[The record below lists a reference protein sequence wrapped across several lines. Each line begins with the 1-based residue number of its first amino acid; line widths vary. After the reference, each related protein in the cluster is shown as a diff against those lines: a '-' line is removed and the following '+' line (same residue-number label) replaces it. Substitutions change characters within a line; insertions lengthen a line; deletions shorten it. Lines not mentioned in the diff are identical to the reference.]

1 MTNSNFSGE
10 KVFSVTELNTMIRD
24 VLEGTFPVIKL
35 EGEIS
40 GFKPHSSGHLYFS
53 LKDSTS
59 LISAVMFRGSAQYL
73 QFAPKD
79 GMKVQVSGKIS
90 VYPPQGKYQLVI
102 TKMSIAGE
110 GAVLKMLEERKR
122 KLFMEGLFA
131 QEHKRKLP
139 FFPRTIGVVTSPTG
153 AALRDILQIT
163 KRRNPGVNVIVFP
176 CLVQGEGAAKT
187 IVDQIKNANAMLS
200 GGNNGKTGQA
210 DTPKAPQV
218 RESGKTH
225 LCDVLIVG
233 RGGGSLEDLLPFSE
247 ESVVRAIYESE
258 IPVIS
263 AVGHEI
269 DWALSD
275 YAADKRAATPSAAAE
290 LAVPLMADLKM
301 QLSSYKDYFY
311 TTLQQKVERTR
322 LLLRGFNPESLEI
335 RFRAIQQ
342 PLLNRFAN
350 AKTALPQNL
359 QDKIRELRNTIAQ
372 GKTILEN
379 ASPKTIFE
387 RGYSMVVDK
396 ATGKV
401 VRDAATLS
409 KNSEL
414 EITPASGKITA
425 TVTAIQS

>member
-131 QEHKRKLP
+131 QKHKRELP

-210 DTPKAPQV
+210 DTPEAPQA

-275 YAADKRAATPSAAAE
+275 YAADKRAPTPSAAAE
-290 LAVPLMADLKM
+290 LAVPQKIDILQTINYYQNELVNTINGRVEKIK
-301 QLSSYKDYFY
+301 L
-311 TTLQQKVERTR
+311 TLRT
-322 LLLRGFNPESLEI
+322 FEPESLELK
-335 RFRAIQQ
+335 FRSIQQ
-342 PLLNRFAN
+342 PLLQRLDN
-350 AKTALPQNL
+350 AKEDIEEAMKLRIKDTRKIVENCRNLLESSSPQ
-359 QDKIRELRNTIAQ
+359 
-372 GKTILEN
+372 
-379 ASPKTIFE
+379 TIFD
-387 RGYSMVVDK
+387 RGYSMVRDK
-396 ATGKV
+396 ATGKIIRKSTEV
-401 VRDAATLS
+401 KAGSEIEIIPS
-409 KNSEL
+409 K
-414 EITPASGKITA
+414 GKIDA
-425 TVTAIQS
+425 TVNSVVL